1 MHVTPEPSSAAI
13 LDQFRRA
20 GFRSLTP
27 LQQRLIPLVF
37 RGRDAAAETE
47 QASGGTAAAV
57 YSLIIGY
64 RGRSA
69 APSAGG
75 AAPLAVL
82 LAADAVET
90 AQVAREYA
98 RFAKAL
104 GRVPSFVAVGESD
117 DARREE
123 RRLGGGAVVVTG
135 TPGRLI
141 DHLRRGSLHLEA
153 METLVVS
160 LPEGEARE
168 AFVRDVQFVL
178 EKCTARRQTVLFG
191 RPPLAGQD
199 EVLALARHPEIVTAA
214 PPAGTAPC
222 REVLPLD
229 GAERDEALARLL
241 LALPAAPTIVLH
253 GGRTN
258 GEKTARR
265 LRDLG
270 LRAEWLPPG
279 AGSPV
284 RRRTVAAFAA
294 GSCDVLIA
302 VAPVA
307 QEIDLDDAA
316 RVVWLDLPQPRD
328 APLALP
334 ARGRLIALVGA
345 NQARDRA
352 RLEETIGVTMNTLE
366 MPADAE
372 MIRGALDRIV
382 SRMAEENPAE
392 LARLAAAVRKRVPLL
407 RRTQL
412 AAYLLKAQLP
422 RLSARPE
429 PAAGPSAVPQP
440 ARERP
445 AGRPPAREGEG
456 SGRREGRRE
465 GRGDGGVR
473 REGRG
478 ERPAGRPPVHEAGER
493 ESGGGFTQLFVS
505 AGRNRRVFARD
516 LTALFQERLG
526 LSAAEIG
533 AVRVF
538 DKYSFVA
545 VASTR
550 AAEAVQRLSGVEL
563 KGRPLNV
570 EVAKRK
576 EEKPAR

>member
-1 MHVTPEPSSAAI
+1 MHVSPEPSSAAI

-168 AFVRDVQFVL
+168 PFVRDVQFVL

-214 PPAGTAPC
+214 PLAGTAPR

-241 LALPAAPTIVLH
+241 LALPACADDRAARRPHERREDGAAAARPRPARRVAAARSGIARSAPY
-253 GGRTN
+253 G
-258 GEKTARR
+258 RR
-265 LRDLG
+265 LRSRH
-270 LRAEWLPPG
+270 LRRPDRGGARCPG
-279 AGSPV
+279 DRPRRRRV
-284 RRRTVAAFAA
+284 RRVA
-294 GSCDVLIA
+294 G
-302 VAPVA
+302 P
-307 QEIDLDDAA
+307 
-316 RVVWLDLPQPRD
+316 
-328 APLALP
+328 
-334 ARGRLIALVGA
+334 
-345 NQARDRA
+345 
-352 RLEETIGVTMNTLE
+352 
-366 MPADAE
+366 
-372 MIRGALDRIV
+372 
-382 SRMAEENPAE
+382 
-392 LARLAAAVRKRVPLL
+392 AAAP
-407 RRTQL
+407 
-412 AAYLLKAQLP
+412 
-422 RLSARPE
+422 
-429 PAAGPSAVPQP
+429 
-440 ARERP
+440 
-445 AGRPPAREGEG
+445 
-456 SGRREGRRE
+456 
-465 GRGDGGVR
+465 
-473 REGRG
+473 
-478 ERPAGRPPVHEAGER
+478 
-493 ESGGGFTQLFVS
+493 
-505 AGRNRRVFARD
+505 
-516 LTALFQERLG
+516 
-526 LSAAEIG
+526 
-533 AVRVF
+533 
-538 DKYSFVA
+538 
-545 VASTR
+545 
-550 AAEAVQRLSGVEL
+550 
-563 KGRPLNV
+563 
-570 EVAKRK
+570 
-576 EEKPAR
+576 